1 VSVWLTTVW
10 AAVRGLGLTLKKSLR
25 ASKQAHADVAA
36 HFYPGRPFMAQASGH
51 SDAAK
56 SVGHAAWLVRLVAV
70 IASAACLPATAFSAD
85 ICKAVALRD
94 VAAIE
99 NPESVIPRGSYDE
112 AITYYNI
119 NKQTKMTSFCSHGG
133 YCYPTPVFVNGQKQ
147 ETLRLVNCKVGAK
160 DSEDDEQ
167 VSYAVDVDRTRNFA
181 AALRAD
187 DVDNRF
193 LELGLCSA
201 CAGSVAAFYIR
212 KPNSAC
218 GRLAKQ
224 ALEGNP
230 VAVGKL
236 KDDPGY
242 CQFP

>member
-1 VSVWLTTVW
+1 MVKIFGHPDTARSVE
-10 AAVRGLGLTLKKSLR
+10 
-25 ASKQAHADVAA
+25 
-36 HFYPGRPFMAQASGH
+36 
-51 SDAAK
+51 
-56 SVGHAAWLVRLVAV
+56 HAAWLVRLVAV
-70 IASAACLPATAFSAD
+70 LASAACLPATAFSAD
-85 ICKAVALRD
+85 ICKAVALRN

-112 AITYYNI
+112 AITQYNV
-119 NKQTKMTSFCSHGG
+119 NKQTRMASFCSHGG
-133 YCYPTPVFVNGQKQ
+133 YCYPTHVFVNGQKQ
-147 ETLRLVNCKVGAK
+147 EMLRLVNCKVGAK

-167 VSYAVDVDRTRNFA
+167 ISYAVNVDRTRNSA
-181 AALRAD
+181 TALRAD
-187 DVDNRF
+187 DVDNRL

-201 CAGSVAAFYIR
+201 CASNVAAFYIR

-236 KDDPGY
+236 RDDVV
-242 CQFP
+242 CSHFPSPEPSTQAGARR

>member
-1 VSVWLTTVW
+1 MAQIFGRS
-10 AAVRGLGLTLKKSLR
+10 
-25 ASKQAHADVAA
+25 DVA
-36 HFYPGRPFMAQASGH
+36 R
-51 SDAAK
+51 
-56 SVGHAAWLVRLVAV
+56 SVGRAARLFRLVAV
-70 IASAACLPATAFSAD
+70 LASAACVPATVSAAD

-99 NPESVIPRGSYDE
+99 YTESVIPRGSYDE
-112 AITYYNI
+112 AITQYRV
-119 NKQTKMTSFCSHGG
+119 NKQTKVTSFCSHGG
-133 YCYPTPVFVNGQKQ
+133 LCYPTHVLVNGQRQ
-147 ETLRLVNCKVGAK
+147 ETLRLVNCKIGAK
-160 DSEDDEQ
+160 DWEDDEQ
-167 VSYAVDVDRTRNFA
+167 VSYAVDVDRTKNSV

-187 DVDNRF
+187 DVGNRF

-201 CAGSVAAFYIR
+201 CASNVAAFYIH

-236 KDDPGY
+236 RDDTV
-242 CQFP
+242 CSHFPWPEPNTQAGARR